1 MTKLYS
7 GSSKNSTYM
16 ALLSASPFYKLNDKV
31 FWIVNMDSQ
40 QRFLKTHI
48 GHFRNHIAVCL
59 SKGSALFTVFRPHH
73 NSLTTCHVDT
83 AL

>member
-16 ALLSASPFYKLNDKV
+16 ALLSASPFYKLNDKF

-48 GHFRNHIAVCL
+48 GHFRNHIAEFVCQKEVHC
-59 SKGSALFTVFRPHH
+59 SQCSGH
-73 NSLTTCHVDT
+73 TTI
-83 AL
+83 L